1 MYREIQ
7 AKTLLST
14 IQGDD
19 PVFGLKYNLNLYRG
33 CEHQCIYCD
42 SRSECY
48 GIENFHDVLVKVN
61 AIELLEKELARKR
74 IKGTVGFGSMS
85 DPYTRAELTYGLTH
99 KALEVLARRG
109 FPAHLITKSDLI
121 LRDIDL
127 IAAVNR
133 VHCSVC
139 FTLTTTD
146 DALAREVEPGAPLP
160 SARLSAMRRLAERG
174 IPAGPRADLDGA
186 RDGAREGLERLAR
199 SAREV
204 DASLPQLVESAR
216 AKVDYQFQRLQEGL
230 SGKVRHRLER
240 AHPEWPRLR
249 HYLLPGDRLQ
259 ERRLASLEVVA
270 YRGAAVADDLCGW
283 AAAHARA
290 LAGGVNEHLIVEL

>member
-1 MYREIQ
+1 MYIEIQ
-7 AKTLLST
+7 AKTLLAT
-14 IQGDD
+14 VPGDD
-19 PVFGLKYNLNLYRG
+19 KIFGLKYNLNLYRG
-33 CEHQCIYCD
+33 CEHQCIYCN

-48 GIENFHDVLVKVN
+48 GIENFRDVLVKVN

-174 IPAGPRADLDGA
+174 IPVGVSMMPILPFLEDQPENIQAIVAQTAAHGGTFIIPWFGMSLRDRQRAYYYEQLDRRFPGL
-186 RDGAREGLERLAR
+186 REQYERRFGLHYTAPANRAKELERLFTTLCAQHSIATR
-199 SAREV
+199 VRRYEQPQQL
-204 DASLPQLVESAR
+204 SLFS
-216 AKVDYQFQRLQEGL
+216 
-230 SGKVRHRLER
+230 
-240 AHPEWPRLR
+240 
-249 HYLLPGDRLQ
+249 
-259 ERRLASLEVVA
+259 
-270 YRGAAVADDLCGW
+270 
-283 AAAHARA
+283 
-290 LAGGVNEHLIVEL
+290 

>member
-1 MYREIQ
+1 MYIEIQ
-7 AKTLLST
+7 AKTLLAT
-14 IQGDD
+14 VPGDD
-19 PVFGLKYNLNLYRG
+19 KIFGLKYNLNLYRG

-85 DPYTRAELTYGLTH
+85 DPYTRAELTYGLTRR
-99 KALEVLARRG
+99 ALEVLERRG

-121 LRDIDL
+121 LRDIGL

-146 DALAREVEPGAPLP
+146 DALARQVEPAAPLP
-160 SARLSAMRRLAERG
+160 SARLEAMRRLAERG
-174 IPAGPRADLDGA
+174 VPVGVSMMPILPFLEDNRENIQAIVEQTAAHGGSFIIPWFGMSLRDRQRAYYYKQLDRRFPGVRAKYEQRFGLRYEAPAGR
-186 RDGAREGLERLAR
+186 ARE
-199 SAREV
+199 
-204 DASLPQLVESAR
+204 LVAL
-216 AKVDYQFQRLQEGL
+216 FN
-230 SGKVRHRLER
+230 
-240 AHPEWPRLR
+240 
-249 HYLLPGDRLQ
+249 
-259 ERRLASLEVVA
+259 
-270 YRGAAVADDLCGW
+270 DLC
-283 AAAHARA
+283 ARHAISPRVKRYEPPRQ
-290 LAGGVNEHLIVEL
+290 LSLF